1 MATKTN
7 VLRTFN
13 THLFEFLDDVIRIFP
28 DNLDIQTAK
37 TTFQT
42 IKQANPTIIIKT
54 WIQYIYMPYKEA
66 IDNGDVDFF
75 FKKDY
80 SSDLAELANMSEV
93 MNVIDKLRE
102 PVSNMT
108 PQQKQFT
115 ADYIKNLSKLSVL
128 YSIQ

>member
-54 WIQYIYMPYKEA
+54 WIQYIYMPYKDA

-80 SSDLAELANMSEV
+80 SSDLSELANMSEV

-115 ADYIKNLSKLSVL
+115 ADYIKNLSKLAVL
-128 YSIQ
+128 YTIQ

>member
-1 MATKTN
+1 
-7 VLRTFN
+7 
-13 THLFEFLDDVIRIFP
+13 
-28 DNLDIQTAK
+28 
-37 TTFQT
+37 
-42 IKQANPTIIIKT
+42 
-54 WIQYIYMPYKEA
+54 MPYKEA

-115 ADYIKNLSKLSVL
+115 ADYIKNLSKLAVL
-128 YSIQ
+128 YTIQ

>member
-42 IKQANPTIIIKT
+42 IKQANPSIIIKT
-54 WIQYIYMPYKEA
+54 WIQYIYMPYKDA

>member
-7 VLRTFN
+7 LLRTFN

-54 WIQYIYMPYKEA
+54 WIQYIYMPYKDA

>member
-115 ADYIKNLSKLSVL
+115 ADYIKNLSKLAVL
-128 YSIQ
+128 YTIQ

>member
-1 MATKTN
+1 
-7 VLRTFN
+7 
-13 THLFEFLDDVIRIFP
+13 
-28 DNLDIQTAK
+28 
-37 TTFQT
+37 
-42 IKQANPTIIIKT
+42 
-54 WIQYIYMPYKEA
+54 MPYKDA

>member
-54 WIQYIYMPYKEA
+54 WIQYIYMPYKDA